1 MFKQFKSAF
10 IWYHLYKFRKTFI
23 LVILLLSIVFFS
35 SFIYSDLVQYLNLRN
50 KLEYLDYLLPIKW
63 FIIFFNIILSSYL
76 IINIFKK
83 EKPNEEKN
91 KKSKKEDEQDTKKII
106 KNEFSKREEEFLY
119 KKTLKTKA
127 DFLTE

>member
-1 MFKQFKSAF
+1 
-10 IWYHLYKFRKTFI
+10 
-23 LVILLLSIVFFS
+23 
-35 SFIYSDLVQYLNLRN
+35 YLNLRN

-63 FIIFFNIILSSYL
+63 FIIFFNIFLSSYL
-76 IINIFKK
+76 ILNIFKK
-83 EKPNEEKN
+83 EKTKENSIDKSKKN
-91 KKSKKEDEQDTKKII
+91 KKENLKDKKVI